1 MKGMDIWFWISHNL
15 KNIAFHPVTGF
26 EKIAVDTYSEIFQ
39 CEAYGQPYHR
49 CILQAKHP

>member
-26 EKIAVDTYSEIFQ
+26 EKIAVDTYSEMWELIY
-39 CEAYGQPYHR
+39 EYIDKGYR
-49 CILQAKHP
+49 VK